1 MIRYASQFIWIQ
13 ICRYIL
19 YRGFGKWILN
29 MNHNGSCI
37 HGFQYW
43 VRRDRGGLDEM
54 IETLSALVRA
64 NWTMVGDRV
73 DFENLIQP
81 RIMEAESEL
90 ESDWILSFWFVAGFW
105 IGLQILVESNPCW
118 TGIQILLNLIPNQT
132 ELESKSYWIQILLN
146 PNRTEGD
153 SSRIRNLFGASL

>member
-1 MIRYASQFIWIQ
+1 MHQSSSGYKFAAIY
-13 ICRYIL
+13 YIG
-19 YRGFGKWILN
+19 GFGKWILN

-37 HGFQYW
+37 HGFQHW
-43 VRRDRGGLDEM
+43 VRRDWGGLDEM

-90 ESDWILSFWFVAGFW
+90 ESDWILSFWFGAGFW
-105 IGLQILVESNPCW
+105 IGLQILVES
-118 TGIQILLNLIPNQT
+118 
-132 ELESKSYWIQILLN
+132 
-146 PNRTEGD
+146 
-153 SSRIRNLFGASL
+153 

>member
-1 MIRYASQFIWIQ
+1 MIRYVSEFIWIQ

-37 HGFQYW
+37 HSFRHW
-43 VRRDRGGLDEM
+43 VQRDWGGLDEM
-54 IETLSALVRA
+54 IETLNALVRA

-81 RIMEAESEL
+81 RIMETESEL
-90 ESDWILSFWFVAGFW
+90 ESDWILSFWFVAGIW
-105 IGLQILVESNPCW
+105 IGFQILVES
-118 TGIQILLNLIPNQT
+118 QSLLNLIPNPCWTWFLIGLSWNQNPI
-132 ELESKSYWIQILLN
+132 ESKSY
-146 PNRTEGD
+146 
-153 SSRIRNLFGASL
+153 